1 MLKNINLLMVLTL
14 SLALLSCSDGVSE
27 KQKLAEIE
35 QNKAILA
42 FTCEGYDSHATP
54 LGDLQNNIWNAKAAA
69 GFDWTQCLAMR
80 TYDAKTQ
87 YGWYWQWPKDGDK
100 VFAQPQITLGN
111 SPWLQHHHTKL
122 GYPISINQLQRLEF
136 DYSVEILTDG
146 ELNLAST
153 IWLTDSETIRMNV
166 DKTTIAAEIM
176 IWSYATENFYA
187 NPAGEHVAEITLNG
201 IEWEVWLEPNW
212 HDTSGENNNRWVYL
226 AFRTRQPLM
235 QINFDAAPLLLYAI
249 EQKFINA
256 DLYIADIQLGTEIM
270 SGTGQVWLNH
280 YSVDVIPSNTNL

>member
-1 MLKNINLLMVLTL
+1 MKSINLLIALAL
-14 SLALLSCSDGVSE
+14 LLALLSCSDGVSE
-27 KQKLAEIE
+27 KQKLTEIE

-54 LGDLQNNIWNAKAAA
+54 FGDLQNNIWNAKAAA

-80 TYDAKTQ
+80 THDAKTQ
-87 YGWYWQWPKDGDK
+87 YGWYWQWPKGGDK

-111 SPWLQHHHTKL
+111 SPWLQHHQTKP
-122 GYPISINQLQRLEF
+122 GYPISINQLQRLEI
-136 DYSVEILTDG
+136 DYSLEILTDG
-146 ELNLAST
+146 ELNLAT
-153 IWLTDSETIRMNV
+153 TMWLTDSETIQMNV
-166 DKTTIAAEIM
+166 DKTTIAAEVM

-187 NPAGEHVAEITLNG
+187 NPAGEHVAEITVNG
-201 IEWEVWLEPNW
+201 IEWELWLQPNW
-212 HDTSGENNNRWVYL
+212 HDTSGENNNNWVYL

-235 QINFDAAPLLLYAI
+235 QIKFDAAPMLRYAI
-249 EQKFINA
+249 EQKFIDS

-280 YSVDVIPSNTNL
+280 YSVDVAPSNANL